1 MGVFIIGIASMSL
14 LVWALVSILGT
25 EIGSEKRRMEH
36 TSRIGQD
43 AATAGTVGDVRQ
55 AA

>member
-1 MGVFIIGIASMSL
+1 MGVFIIGITSMSL

-25 EIGSEKRRMEH
+25 EIGSEKRRMAQ